1 MFTPFTF
8 DAMLLSAH
16 AAYSVACGAAT
27 VAVFVIVVV
36 EVTTGVDFDVVKT
49 ASVTVVVVS
58 ARGWLVNVVTDVS
71 ITVLVTTEVGA
82 RMVSVELAVF
92 VRVVVV
98 TITTS
103 PAHLTA
109 FLGLRTN
116 IILTVYEQ

>member
-1 MFTPFTF
+1 MLTPLTF

-109 FLGLRTN
+109 CG
-116 IILTVYEQ
+116 